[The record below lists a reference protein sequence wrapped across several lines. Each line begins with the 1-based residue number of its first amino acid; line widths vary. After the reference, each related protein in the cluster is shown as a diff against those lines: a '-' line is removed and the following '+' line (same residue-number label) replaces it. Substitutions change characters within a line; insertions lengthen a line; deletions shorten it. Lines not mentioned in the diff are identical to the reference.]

1 VLLVAESFLI
11 KDFKDT
17 AQQCQID
24 LLPVSDYTAA
34 KQAVEEGDRN
44 LILIAVNQQV
54 VLTSVEDNMRFADS
68 IHHQTVGD
76 IGKLLEWIRIHTQS
90 QLIRVGLFCSTIA
103 SQGPPLILRLM
114 GCDYV
119 FNEFDLRDN
128 FLEIVTQFFK
138 LNRSK
143 DKLSNQIF
151 LSYVREDEVDVI
163 NIYHKLLGLRL
174 NPWVDIMNISPG
186 AIWLDTIQE
195 AIQNSDF
202 FLPHFSTNTVLNLG
216 IFQRE
221 LQLALARWSQRRMN
235 ELYHVVPVR
244 LDDCT
249 IPAPFTD
256 FQWVK
261 ITETNSL
268 TRLLQ
273 ALVLGI
279 MRIIPRGN
287 GERVLI
293 VDKDRDIRE
302 LCVRM
307 LDKFDYTP
315 LAFDN
320 PDTALHEFEANP
332 SLIPIVILALMGY
345 VGLPMLKALR
355 PWNHTT
361 KVILTTKLGDPFI
374 PALQMEVFRCLPLHP
389 HFGQEILLY
398 VHEALKELRQS
409 GTS

>member
-1 VLLVAESFLI
+1 
-11 KDFKDT
+11 
-17 AQQCQID
+17 
-24 LLPVSDYTAA
+24 
-34 KQAVEEGDRN
+34 
-44 LILIAVNQQV
+44 
-54 VLTSVEDNMRFADS
+54 
-68 IHHQTVGD
+68 
-76 IGKLLEWIRIHTQS
+76 
-90 QLIRVGLFCSTIA
+90 
-103 SQGPPLILRLM
+103 
-114 GCDYV
+114 
-119 FNEFDLRDN
+119 
-128 FLEIVTQFFK
+128 

-195 AIQNSDF
+195 AIQNYDF

-287 GERVLI
+287 GE
-293 VDKDRDIRE
+293 
-302 LCVRM
+302 
-307 LDKFDYTP
+307 
-315 LAFDN
+315 
-320 PDTALHEFEANP
+320 
-332 SLIPIVILALMGY
+332 
-345 VGLPMLKALR
+345 
-355 PWNHTT
+355 
-361 KVILTTKLGDPFI
+361 
-374 PALQMEVFRCLPLHP
+374 
-389 HFGQEILLY
+389 
-398 VHEALKELRQS
+398 
-409 GTS
+409 